1 MLEDKPKAAL
11 LCMSAA
17 IHKVQSDHCRNFSK
31 FFCFWLCIFYLYLT
45 WKQVVL
51 NNLEKNMMVDGA
63 KINIRLHNYPETMIA
78 LKNLK
83 AAYIGK
89 A

>member
-1 MLEDKPKAAL
+1 
-11 LCMSAA
+11 
-17 IHKVQSDHCRNFSK
+17 
-31 FFCFWLCIFYLYLT
+31 
-45 WKQVVL
+45 
-51 NNLEKNMMVDGA
+51 MMVDGS

>member
-1 MLEDKPKAAL
+1 
-11 LCMSAA
+11 
-17 IHKVQSDHCRNFSK
+17 
-31 FFCFWLCIFYLYLT
+31 
-45 WKQVVL
+45 
-51 NNLEKNMMVDGA
+51 MMVDGV

-89 A
+89 S